1 MTFQIKVFHQPDSQQ
16 TIKKHDLQSIVL
28 ISYQKQQK
36 KLKTQTRDNIQD
48 IIVRLKLS
56 LMKTFFEKK
65 GYLDLNYISS
75 VIKQVINNFKI
86 KNKLK
91 ELKPEWTNALIKQCE
106 AEVDMMARVET
117 EERTELDISEDDID
131 NWFAQGL

>member
-1 MTFQIKVFHQPDSQQ
+1 M
-16 TIKKHDLQSIVL
+16 L

-36 KLKTQTRDNIQD
+36 KLKTQQRDNIQD

-65 GYLDLNYISS
+65 GYLDLGYITS

-91 ELKPEWTNALIKQCE
+91 ELKPEWINALIKQCE
-106 AEVDMMARVET
+106 AEVDMMARIET
-117 EERTELDISEDDID
+117 EERVELDITEDDID

>member
-1 MTFQIKVFHQPDSQQ
+1 MLV
-16 TIKKHDLQSIVL
+16 
-28 ISYQKQQK
+28 SYQKQQK

-65 GYLDLNYISS
+65 GYLDLDYISS
-75 VIKQVINNFKI
+75 IIKQVINNFKI
-86 KNKLK
+86 KNKQN
-91 ELKPEWTNALIKQCE
+91 ELRPEWTNALIKQCE
-106 AEVDMMARVET
+106 AEVDMMARIET
-117 EERTELDISEDDID
+117 DNDRTELDITEDEID

>member
-1 MTFQIKVFHQPDSQQ
+1 MLV
-16 TIKKHDLQSIVL
+16 
-28 ISYQKQQK
+28 SYQKQQK
-36 KLKTQTRDNIQD
+36 RLKTQQRDNIQD

-65 GYLDLNYISS
+65 GYLDLNYIST
-75 VIKQVINNFKI
+75 VIKQVINNFKL
-86 KNKLK
+86 KNKIK

-131 NWFAQGL
+131 NWFSQGL